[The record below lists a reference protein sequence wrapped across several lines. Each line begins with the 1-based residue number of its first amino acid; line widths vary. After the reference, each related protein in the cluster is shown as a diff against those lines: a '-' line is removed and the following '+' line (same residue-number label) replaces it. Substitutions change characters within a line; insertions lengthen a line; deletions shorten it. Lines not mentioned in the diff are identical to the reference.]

1 MTLLVIAVLTP
12 LVPATALYLFARS
25 RPTSWLEWFLNFIIT
40 GAVIEVFHVI
50 GTWVF
55 LSYYLRYAFLVVF
68 LVIAVTQFGR
78 LRRGRV
84 ASRVGAS
91 RRIVTRTVG
100 ALIAVWIAVL
110 AYMGHMAP
118 ADTVDLSFPL
128 AGGKYCVIQGGSNF
142 VTNPF
147 HNFVDSEHS
156 LDFVKINRI
165 GNRASGI
172 VPRDVRKYQIYG
184 EMVYSPC
191 DGVVHTVV
199 DTVLDNAPPRAN
211 AIEPLGNHV
220 MIVDD
225 GIQIILAHLKEG
237 SVGVSLGDSVLRGEP
252 IGRVGNSGYSNEP
265 HLHLQALRLG
275 GPDNLPQPVGIT
287 FAGRFV
293 AINDIV
299 TQR

>member
-1 MTLLVIAVLTP
+1 MTLLVIAILTP
-12 LVPATALYLFARS
+12 LVPLTALYLFARS
-25 RPTSWLEWFLNFIIT
+25 RATSRLEWFLNFIIT
-40 GAVIEVFHVI
+40 GALIEIFHVI

-55 LSYYLRYAFLVVF
+55 LSYYLRYAFLIAF
-68 LVIAVTQFGR
+68 LVVAVVQFGR
-78 LRRGRV
+78 LRQGL
-84 ASRVGAS
+84 ADSRDGAR
-91 RRIVTRTVG
+91 RRILTRTVG

-110 AYMGHMAP
+110 AFVGHMAP

-128 AGGKYCVIQGGSNF
+128 AGGKYCVIQGGCNF

-172 VPRDVRKYQIYG
+172 VPRDVREYEIYG

-191 DGVVHTVV
+191 NGVVFAAV
-199 DTVLDNAPPRAN
+199 DTVLDNVPPRAN
-211 AIEPLGNHV
+211 AIEPLGNHI
-220 MIVDD
+220 MIVDN
-225 GIQIILAHLKEG
+225 GTRIILAHLMKG
-237 SVGVSLGDSVLRGEP
+237 SVGVSPGDPVTRGEP
-252 IGRVGNSGYSNEP
+252 IARVGNSGYSNEP
-265 HLHLQALRLG
+265 HLHVQALRVG
-275 GPDNLPQPVGIT
+275 GRSGLAKPVPIT

>member
-25 RPTSWLEWFLNFIIT
+25 RPISWQEWFLNFIIA

-68 LVIAVTQFGR
+68 LVIAVMEFGR
-78 LRRGRV
+78 LRRRLSE
-84 ASRVGAS
+84 SRVGVR
-91 RRIVTRTVG
+91 RRIITRTAG

-110 AYMGHMAP
+110 AYMGHMPP

-128 AGGKYCVIQGGSNF
+128 AEGKYCVIQGGRNF

-147 HNFVDSEHS
+147 HNFVDSEHA

-172 VPRDVRKYQIYG
+172 MPRDVRDYEIYG

-191 DGVVHTVV
+191 DGVVYAVV
-199 DTVLDNAPPRAN
+199 DTVPDNAPPRAN

-220 MIVDD
+220 MIIDN
-225 GIQIILAHLKEG
+225 GTQIVLAHLMRR
-237 SVGVSLGDSVLRGEP
+237 SIGVSPGDPVVRGEP

-265 HLHLQALRLG
+265 HLHLQALRLA